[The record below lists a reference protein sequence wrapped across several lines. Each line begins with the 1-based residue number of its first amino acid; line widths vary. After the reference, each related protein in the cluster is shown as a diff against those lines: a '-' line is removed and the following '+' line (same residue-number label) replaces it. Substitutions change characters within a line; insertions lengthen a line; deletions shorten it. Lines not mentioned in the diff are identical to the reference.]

1 MALMIRYLGLH
12 IATVSMKELS
22 LERGLNNATVYIAF
36 HNHPDDPRQ
45 QMLFL
50 EASSGKKVDIE
61 LAGFPNCTSIA
72 PLEASLRHFSQ
83 RITIDPSRVDNR
95 RSGPVSIMLPHVLH
109 DVIFHIFGMSAEATV
124 VNPVSGA
131 NIWLQSIEAIGYYK
145 GDIPLGTLQ
154 YNFVSSSMDNGFL
167 IPFNRAVTTPRLPI
181 TANETSIGWDVV
193 RKAIGGT
200 LDVDV
205 FTNLKVLVGNAPL
218 NLTILGHGAPVKP
231 YTAVAVMN
239 EADIEFDRARRKSQG
254 RFRSAFESI
263 FEKYGHIDEDDD
275 IIDLRSGRLIVDN
288 GRLRAAGVIE
298 LGDLLRHT
306 GSSSPLA
313 RVDNRYSTSPELGV
327 HIGQDGRSV
336 SPELIA
342 DVNLSTHRDPSLLK
356 RYRTKSSDSDSLD
369 LGFGTYDDIRS
380 HEQRAKQRVVRR
392 RHDSERSAVGYESSD
407 SLATDLDT
415 PIDVYFTSSIEQY
428 LDKLRQQIA
437 APTVLGT
444 VKSDLMESVDEDEV
458 YGVGS
463 RSQQSYSAESGYI
476 LKDIN
481 GGLRRY
487 TLYSY
492 NIPSSPRTMTSLDD
506 SWSDGNSGDWRNS
519 SPALGSEVS
528 ESAKSEFSTQ
538 LFEGYDMSSPDHPA
552 YEHMQAAY
560 GTGSLEYPE
569 HQSRHGSAAGFYGD
583 IADDNADDA
592 DDADD
597 ADA

>member
-1 MALMIRYLGLH
+1 M
-12 IATVSMKELS
+12 
-22 LERGLNNATVYIAF
+22 
-36 HNHPDDPRQ
+36 
-45 QMLFL
+45 
-50 EASSGKKVDIE
+50 
-61 LAGFPNCTSIA
+61 
-72 PLEASLRHFSQ
+72 
-83 RITIDPSRVDNR
+83 
-95 RSGPVSIMLPHVLH
+95 
-109 DVIFHIFGMSAEATV
+109 
-124 VNPVSGA
+124 
-131 NIWLQSIEAIGYYK
+131 
-145 GDIPLGTLQ
+145 
-154 YNFVSSSMDNGFL
+154 
-167 IPFNRAVTTPRLPI
+167 
-181 TANETSIGWDVV
+181 
-193 RKAIGGT
+193 
-200 LDVDV
+200 
-205 FTNLKVLVGNAPL
+205 
-218 NLTILGHGAPVKP
+218 
-231 YTAVAVMN
+231 AVMN

-327 HIGQDGRSV
+327 QIGQDGRSV

-444 VKSDLMESVDEDEV
+444 VKSDLMESVDEDET

-463 RSQQSYSAESGYI
+463 GSQKSYSAESGYI
-476 LKDIN
+476 LKDLN

-492 NIPSSPRTMTSLDD
+492 TIPSSPRTMTSLDD
-506 SWSDGNSGDWRNS
+506 SWSDGN
-519 SPALGSEVS
+519 
-528 ESAKSEFSTQ
+528 
-538 LFEGYDMSSPDHPA
+538 
-552 YEHMQAAY
+552 
-560 GTGSLEYPE
+560 
-569 HQSRHGSAAGFYGD
+569 
-583 IADDNADDA
+583 
-592 DDADD
+592 
-597 ADA
+597 